1 MKHRVVALV
10 LACACGPQVASMDG
24 GDTSG
29 ADDAPPPPPTT
40 TETPTSDAPTS
51 GAPTSDAPTSDAP
64 DTGGTDP
71 MATTSGATTSSEVE
85 EGAEENAFVSADDVG
100 IDGTM
105 CDPWA
110 QDCPRGEKCLPWAN
124 DGGHSWNAT
133 HCSPVAD
140 DPQADG
146 ESCTAFDG
154 PFGGNDDCAVGS
166 MCFWVDERTNF
177 GECVAMCIGSLDR
190 PSCADGIT
198 PCTLSSDGLPAVCLP
213 VCDPI
218 EQDCSEGSGCYF
230 VHDRFECDPDVSGVT
245 GAPGDACDA
254 AGACDPGAVCVLG
267 TAVPDCATQ
276 TCCAAFCD
284 LTAPS
289 CADGLECIAWHD
301 DGEAPPGEEDVGACL
316 IQEDG

>member
-1 MKHRVVALV
+1 MKHRVAAFV
-10 LACACGPQVASMDG
+10 LACACGPQVASTDD

-40 TETPTSDAPTS
+40 GDAATDV
-51 GAPTSDAPTSDAP
+51 PTSDAPTSDAP
-64 DTGGTDP
+64 DTGATDP
-71 MATTSGATTSSEVE
+71 TTATTTSATTEVDDG
-85 EGAEENAFVSADDVG
+85 EGEIAFVSTDMGSDY
-100 IDGTM
+100 TQ
-105 CDPWA
+105 CDPWI

-124 DGGHSWNAT
+124 DGGRSWNAT
-133 HCSPVAD
+133 QCSPVAA
-140 DPQADG
+140 DPYEAG
-146 ESCTAFDG
+146 ESCTAPAG
-154 PFGGNDDCAVGS
+154 PWGGIDDCGVGS
-166 MCFWVDERTNF
+166 MCFWVDERTNV

-198 PCTLSSDGLPAVCLP
+198 QCTLSSDGLPAVCLP
-213 VCDPI
+213 VCDPLA
-218 EQDCSEGSGCYF
+218 QDCAEGSGCYF
-230 VHDRFECDPDVSGVT
+230 VHDRFECDPDVSGRA

-267 TAVPDCATQ
+267 TAVPDCLTQ

-289 CADGLECIAWHD
+289 CADGLECTPWHD
-301 DGEAPPGEEDVGACL
+301 EGEAPPGEEDVGACL